1 MVEMDDYVVNFILKF
16 LQVNIKKATE
26 FGGFF
31 REIIMKKKS
40 LGFLLNKVRR
50 SLLNDYMIHE

>member
-1 MVEMDDYVVNFILKF
+1 MDDYVVNFILKF
-16 LQVNIKKATE
+16 LQVNIKEATE
-26 FGGFF
+26 FGDFF

>member
-1 MVEMDDYVVNFILKF
+1 MDDYVVNFILKF

-40 LGFLLNKVRR
+40 LGFLLNKGCSMKIEIRLGR
-50 SLLNDYMIHE
+50 ATQA

>member
-1 MVEMDDYVVNFILKF
+1 MDDYVVNSTLKF

-26 FGGFF
+26 FGDFF

-50 SLLNDYMIHE
+50 SLFNNYMIQDET

>member
-1 MVEMDDYVVNFILKF
+1 MDDYVVNFILKF

-26 FGGFF
+26 FGGFI

>member
-1 MVEMDDYVVNFILKF
+1 MDDYVVNFILKF

-26 FGGFF
+26 FGDFF

-50 SLLNDYMIHE
+50 SLLNDYMIQKKT

>member
-1 MVEMDDYVVNFILKF
+1 MDDYVVNSTLKTSAF
-16 LQVNIKKATE
+16 EHKKKPPDW
-26 FGGFF
+26 GGFF

>member
-1 MVEMDDYVVNFILKF
+1 MDDYVVNSTLK
-16 LQVNIKKATE
+16 LLHLNIKKATE
-26 FGGFF
+26 FGDFF

>member
-1 MVEMDDYVVNFILKF
+1 MEL
-16 LQVNIKKATE
+16 
-26 FGGFF
+26 